1 MMRKVPLPLFHRLGS
16 REWSDLPQ
24 FPHNQDSIA
33 GSLILEPLLL
43 TCSVVMKSRGDNE
56 YKKGSS
62 NAGQRTREAACPDT
76 IQGNCTPGVLWVS
89 LRRGGEERN
98 CINICFCLN
107 AHVPAPLHQL
117 GEPSWR
123 MKNAALA
130 SEKKTPGHALM
141 RGGGV
146 TADRKIKLSAGALR
160 PQPGLNLLTEQQETP
175 AVGLPQLRSCFL
187 LHLGRPRS
195 PPVTGL
201 IWDN

>member
-1 MMRKVPLPLFHRLGS
+1 MEVV
-16 REWSDLPQ
+16 
-24 FPHNQDSIA
+24 SI
-33 GSLILEPLLL
+33 
-43 TCSVVMKSRGDNE
+43 K
-56 YKKGSS
+56 
-62 NAGQRTREAACPDT
+62 REAATLDKGQERQPVLDT

-98 CINICFCLN
+98 CINIGFCLN

-160 PQPGLNLLTEQQETP
+160 PRARPELVDWAARPLPLGSPNSVAVSCCILEDRSLPLWLALYGTINEQCSDSRHLSILFRAWACDQTIRHCPPGSTEKCLLSS
-175 AVGLPQLRSCFL
+175 L
-187 LHLGRPRS
+187 
-195 PPVTGL
+195 
-201 IWDN
+201 